1 MGREIFVH
9 YRDRC
14 ITHHHKAVKGSQKFL
29 LRTVQKPVGKQTRP
43 SDLTTRW
50 SEKPPADH
58 LLPVHWTFPT
68 ACTYGLP
75 GAYRPLS
82 MSCSSA
88 HYTDI
93 HRAVASGS
101 CAERTLASKTW
112 SENIPFHNHRK
123 TKSDRHY
130 PWNAKERTWVG
141 AIQGL

>member
-50 SEKPPADH
+50 SEKPPAD

-101 CAERTLASKTW
+101 CAERTRGHQKREVKT
-112 SENIPFHNHRK
+112 SLFITTEKRSL
-123 TKSDRHY
+123 THY
-130 PWNAKERTWVG
+130 PWNAKERT
-141 AIQGL
+141 